1 MWWRRRNIAI
11 VSRCAEA
18 TFSLTGEDKA
28 DCIEGMGMFKYFW
41 SLLDQL
47 EDDWLEV
54 LRNIRKSRQVWGRL
68 RKILRREGEETFIS

>member
-1 MWWRRRNIAI
+1 M
-11 VSRCAEA
+11 VAEEEHRDREPMCGGDFQSPGA
-18 TFSLTGEDKA
+18 DKA

-68 RKILRREGEETFIS
+68 QKILRREGEETFIS